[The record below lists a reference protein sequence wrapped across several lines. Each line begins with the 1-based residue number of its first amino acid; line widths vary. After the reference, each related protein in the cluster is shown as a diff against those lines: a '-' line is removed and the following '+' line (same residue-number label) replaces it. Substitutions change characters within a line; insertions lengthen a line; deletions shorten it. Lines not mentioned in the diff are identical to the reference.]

1 MDFIW
6 ETPSEMALNLAKR
19 VKKIRKRKKIT
30 QVHLAQRCNVSY
42 GALKKFEQTGEISLV
57 SLIKIAM
64 ELNVSDEI
72 KNLFSYSE
80 LVPSAMCEGY
90 FKTKRYDRKNHEKK

>member
-6 ETPSEMALNLAKR
+6 ETPSEIALDLAKR
-19 VKKIRKRKKIT
+19 IKKIRKRKKIT
-30 QVHLAQRCNVSY
+30 QVQLAQRCNVSY
-42 GALKKFEQTGEISLV
+42 GTLKKFEQTGEISLV

-72 KNLFSYSE
+72 KALFTDSVYMSIDE
-80 LVPSAMCEGY
+80 VVNDGNK
-90 FKTKRYDRKNHEKK
+90 KT

>member
-1 MDFIW
+1 MDFVW
-6 ETPSEMALNLAKR
+6 ETPSEMAFNLAKR
-19 VKKIRKRKKIT
+19 IKRLRKRKKIT
-30 QVHLAQRCNVSY
+30 QIQLAQRCNVSY

-72 KNLFSYSE
+72 KDLFTDPVYMSIDE
-80 LVPSAMCEGY
+80 VLNDG
-90 FKTKRYDRKNHEKK
+90 N

>member
-6 ETPSEMALNLAKR
+6 ETPSEIALNLAKR
-19 VKKIRKRKKIT
+19 VKRIRKRKKIT
-30 QVHLAQRCNVSY
+30 QEQLANRCNVSY

-64 ELNVSDEI
+64 ELNLTDEI
-72 KNLFSYSE
+72 NSLFTNPIYTSIDE
-80 LVPSAMCEGY
+80 VLNDG
-90 FKTKRYDRKNHEKK
+90 K

>member
-6 ETPSEMALNLAKR
+6 ETPSEIAMNLAKR
-19 VKKIRKRKKIT
+19 IKRIRKRKKIT
-30 QVHLAQRCNVSY
+30 QIQLANRCNVSY
-42 GALKKFEQTGEISLV
+42 GALKKFEQTGEIALV

-72 KNLFSYSE
+72 NELF
-80 LVPSAMCEGY
+80 
-90 FKTKRYDRKNHEKK
+90 TKPVYQSIDEVINDGR

>member
-6 ETPSEMALNLAKR
+6 ETPSEIALDLAKR
-19 VKKIRKRKKIT
+19 IKKIRKRKKIT
-30 QVHLAQRCNVSY
+30 QVQLAQRCNVSY
-42 GALKKFEQTGEISLV
+42 GTLKKFEQTGEISLV

-72 KNLFSYSE
+72 RALFTDSVYMSIDE
-80 LVPSAMCEGY
+80 VVNDG
-90 FKTKRYDRKNHEKK
+90 N

>member
-6 ETPSEMALNLAKR
+6 ETPSEIALNLAKR
-19 VKKIRKRKKIT
+19 VKRIRKRKKIT
-30 QVHLAQRCNVSY
+30 QKQLANRCNVSY

-64 ELNVSDEI
+64 ELNLTDEI
-72 KNLFSYSE
+72 NSLFTNPIYTSIDE
-80 LVPSAMCEGY
+80 VLNDG
-90 FKTKRYDRKNHEKK
+90 K

>member
-1 MDFIW
+1 MDFVW

-19 VKKIRKRKKIT
+19 IKKIRKRKKIT
-30 QVHLAQRCNVSY
+30 QIQLAQRCNVSY

-72 KNLFSYSE
+72 DNLFTDPVYKSIDEVLSD
-80 LVPSAMCEGY
+80 G
-90 FKTKRYDRKNHEKK
+90 N

>member
-6 ETPSEMALNLAKR
+6 ETPSEIALDLAKR
-19 VKKIRKRKKIT
+19 IKKIRKRKKIT
-30 QVHLAQRCNVSY
+30 QVQLAQRCNVSY
-42 GALKKFEQTGEISLV
+42 GTLKKFEQTGEISLV

-72 KNLFSYSE
+72 KALFTDSVYMSIDE
-80 LVPSAMCEGY
+80 VVNDG
-90 FKTKRYDRKNHEKK
+90 N

>member
-6 ETPSEMALNLAKR
+6 ETPSEIALNLAKR
-19 VKKIRKRKKIT
+19 VKRIRKRKKIT
-30 QVHLAQRCNVSY
+30 QEQLANRCNVSY

-64 ELNVSDEI
+64 ELNLTDEI
-72 KNLFSYSE
+72 NSLFANPVYTSIDE
-80 LVPSAMCEGY
+80 VLNDG
-90 FKTKRYDRKNHEKK
+90 K